1 MNTKIANIARF
12 NLTKDFDNLYNN
24 SKNGDNVYNLMSLII
39 DERNIRLAY
48 RELKSNSGSKTFD
61 LEGKTI
67 NDLMNL
73 SESECIILVRDRL
86 YNYVPKQVKR
96 MYIPK
101 SDGSLRLI
109 GIPSIYDR
117 LIEQCIKQVLEPFC
131 EARFYNHSYAFR
143 PLRDASHALSR
154 VVSLVNRGKCYY
166 AVKLDIDN
174 FFDNVDHKLMIDKL
188 WSFGI
193 RDKKLI
199 SIIKSMLTTYS
210 SEGLVQGG
218 ILSPILSNIY
228 LTELDRWVE
237 SQWEKF
243 PCNGNIHSFH
253 HKKSLSLKHGYIVR
267 YADDIVIMTKEYEY
281 AIRWKY
287 AVSDFLNKRLHL
299 MVNENKSVIVN
310 LRQKHFDY
318 LGFSISAMV
327 KESSKNGYVAKTHI
341 SDYSLSK
348 IKSELK
354 QRIVNMQHNT
364 YSDRAA
370 IEYNLT
376 VMGIK
381 NYYKYATMVYLDLDS
396 IARGLSKSIKI
407 RLGDKSKCAKYNDLD
422 TNYKQLN
429 VGVRDYTKIYKVCNT
444 PLHVIQAV
452 HHKNPMNYRQDM
464 SIYSVK
470 GRSFIKDNDEFS
482 LNQLSYVTQ
491 QLLDT
496 TSVCFRQSIE
506 LADNRITLYLA
517 QKGKSYIT
525 GKVVD
530 VVDYHCHHRVAVKC
544 GGSHEYSNLVLVSK
558 DEHKLIHATNIQI
571 IQKYL
576 DILQLSKSELKKV
589 NELRKCLN
597 LSEIY

>member
-1 MNTKIANIARF
+1 MNTKIANIAKF

-48 RELKSNSGSKTFD
+48 RELKSHSTSNTFD
-61 LEGKTI
+61 LENKTI

-73 SESECIILVRDRL
+73 SEIECITFVRNKL
-86 YNYVPKQVKR
+86 YNYVPKKVKR
-96 MYIPK
+96 LYIPK
-101 SDGSLRLI
+101 NDGSLRSI

-154 VVSLVNRGKCYY
+154 VVSLINRGKCYY

-174 FFDNVDHKLMIDKL
+174 FFDNVDHKIMLDRL

-193 RDKKLI
+193 RDKRLI

-210 SEGLVQGG
+210 SKGLLQGG

-237 SQWEKF
+237 SQWEHF
-243 PCNGNIHSFH
+243 PCKGSVHAFH
-253 HKKSLSLKHGYIVR
+253 NKKNLSLKHGYIVR
-267 YADDIVIMTKEYEY
+267 YADDIVIMTKEYGY
-281 AIRWKY
+281 AIRWY
-287 AVSDFLNKRLHL
+287 HAVCDFLNKRLHL
-299 MVNENKSVIVN
+299 TLNVEKSHIAN
-310 LRQKHFDY
+310 LKQKHFTY
-318 LGFSISAMV
+318 LGFSINAIA
-327 KESSKNGYVAKTHI
+327 KGGSKNGYVAKTHI
-341 SDYSLSK
+341 SEDALQY
-348 IKSELK
+348 IKRELR
-354 QRIVNMQHNT
+354 QRIINMQRNT

-407 RLGDKSKCAKYNDLD
+407 RLGDKSSCVRCSELD
-422 TNYKQLN
+422 VNYKQYN
-429 VGVRDYTKIYKVCNT
+429 VGVRDDTKIYKVCNT

-464 SIYSVK
+464 SIYSIK
-470 GRSFIKDNDEFS
+470 GRSYIKDNDELS
-482 LNQLSYVTQ
+482 LNQLACITQ
-491 QLLDT
+491 QLLVT
-496 TSVCFRQSIE
+496 GPTCSRKSIE
-506 LADNRITLYLA
+506 FADNRITLYLA
-517 QKGKSYIT
+517 RKGKSYIT
-525 GKVVD
+525 GKLVD
-530 VVDYHCHHRVAVKC
+530 ISDYHCHHRIAVKC
-544 GGSHEYSNLVLVSK
+544 GGSHSYNNLVLVSK
-558 DEHKLIHATNIQI
+558 DEHKLIHATDINII
-571 IQKYL
+571 KKYM
-576 DILQLSKSELKKV
+576 DILQLSKSELQKL
-589 NELRKCLN
+589 NELRQCLN
-597 LSEIY
+597 LELIY